1 MNTENTRRIYD
12 KQVKSGRFIYPS
24 LKRNIREGDK
34 GLQIKMGIKD
44 SFEKAMMDGRTIIA
58 ILIVALLWRTYISL
72 DGTIAFWESLCS
84 GIAII
89 LFSWVIF
96 AYTYHMFKI
105 QKGWSISNWI
115 YQGLAVCMLPL
126 NIYVIIYYGMRWYK
140 LLSIEAYLPLDF
152 IYRDIRFIALVL
164 FYCAVLWSAKYIQKM
179 HEDYTS
185 LSKGKGI
192 LHLISP
198 YLHPEVKK
206 LREMSITELIGKV
219 ITDERTLMVIVGL
232 AFIWRTVISVDFNIA
247 PWESMCSGI
256 ALFIMGWL
264 FFGYLYSRS
273 WKYKG
278 WLALVKVY
286 HGIAIG
292 LLAINIYVL
301 VYYAMRW
308 YRLLGVG
315 GVAEAFVPLD
325 YLFRDARFFVLVMF
339 YCASIVLSKFLKR
352 AYEEYSLLSAS
363 AEAKT
368 GE

>member
-1 MNTENTRRIYD
+1 
-12 KQVKSGRFIYPS
+12 
-24 LKRNIREGDK
+24 
-34 GLQIKMGIKD
+34 
-44 SFEKAMMDGRTIIA
+44 
-58 ILIVALLWRTYISL
+58 
-72 DGTIAFWESLCS
+72 
-84 GIAII
+84 
-89 LFSWVIF
+89 
-96 AYTYHMFKI
+96 
-105 QKGWSISNWI
+105 
-115 YQGLAVCMLPL
+115 MLPL

-140 LLSIEAYLPLDF
+140 LLSTEAYLPLDF

-185 LSKGKGI
+185 LSKSKGI
-192 LHLISP
+192 LHLVSP

-273 WKYKG
+273 WKCKG

-368 GE
+368 RE